1 MGTPEQWLQVLAW
14 TKALFESTKAAIDL
28 GETYEKYF
36 HDPETIRE
44 SRRVSLSFST
54 YTEEEVES
62 LITRLKGCRD
72 RFIQQGGGADRSRC
86 ICSVLREAQEGNGG
100 TLPEIDDWENIYR
113 QLRCHRF
120 EE

>member
-1 MGTPEQWLQVLAW
+1 MESQRPDPNLGVQLQLEEALGHRRTVLVE
-14 TKALFESTKAAIDL
+14 LL
-28 GETYEKYF
+28 
-36 HDPETIRE
+36 
-44 SRRVSLSFST
+44 LSP
-54 YTEEEVES
+54 
-62 LITRLKGCRD
+62 LKGCRD
-72 RFIQQGGGADRSRC
+72 RFIQQGGGTDRSRC